1 MLTTSLRDVS
11 FAYPGS
17 LDRPS
22 LRNINVDI
30 KPGQLVV
37 IVGANGRWIRRLSS
51 NGVLTSRSG
60 KSTLIKLLTR
70 LYDPTSGTLKVDG
83 QPLSAYRQRDLRQAT
98 AVLSQ
103 GHRLFPLSMGENI
116 GLGCVERVRDAD
128 AVRAA
133 AEAGGASACIAKLR
147 HGLDTVLDPQ
157 TRAYGENVPE
167 GEDDPL
173 RQRLEALDKPIEV
186 SGGET
191 QRIVAYVTFSLKNY
205 PS

>member
-1 MLTTSLRDVS
+1 
-11 FAYPGS
+11 
-17 LDRPS
+17 
-22 LRNINVDI
+22 
-30 KPGQLVV
+30 
-37 IVGANGRWIRRLSS
+37 
-51 NGVLTSRSG
+51 
-60 KSTLIKLLTR
+60 
-70 LYDPTSGTLKVDG
+70 
-83 QPLSAYRQRDLRQAT
+83 
-98 AVLSQ
+98 
-103 GHRLFPLSMGENI
+103 MGENI

-191 QRIVAYVTFSLKNY
+191 QRIVAYVHIFAQELSQLMVKQSAHLHAAHLGQD
-205 PS
+205 PRRIRGRAELCA